1 VESFSVATGDAAVL
15 TVRKEFRRKAAEYNL
30 KKELT
35 KTKQRCSW
43 QSTKI
48 TPIFGIAGHKYPV
61 IFHGFFAGF
70 KFFNC
75 FAGCGGIPSY
85 DERSVVWETL
95 V

>member
-1 VESFSVATGDAAVL
+1 VIAESFSVATGDAAVL

-48 TPIFGIAGHKYPV
+48 TPTSIFGIAGHKYPV
-61 IFHGFFAGF
+61 IFHVFIFFFGF
-70 KFFNC
+70 
-75 FAGCGGIPSY
+75 
-85 DERSVVWETL
+85 
-95 V
+95 